1 MNSSDTRGNANVQAR
16 DPWKHPTGCKN
27 EQRSP
32 PVTPHWRMRAAA
44 RSPPNLAEGISGTP
58 FRMLRR
64 VPDTPLRAPPR
75 AADRLTREPEF
86 RTDLRGRGP
95 GPEFRDPHAAGRQAD
110 SGSAWRARALR
121 PAFELPWQTRAAVR
135 NVRAEVAPTTDYR
148 VSVRP
153 AGHHESSP
161 SGLRFTSESLHHCY
175 GFASEALPFAELAQS
190 PGFWVPPA
198 VPSGSRCGLFYRRTA
213 NVVETAATRRWLFR
227 PAGFPL
233 FTGSTGLTR
242 KLSS

>member
-1 MNSSDTRGNANVQAR
+1 MAV
-16 DPWKHPTGCKN
+16 
-27 EQRSP
+27 RSP
-32 PVTPHWRMRAAA
+32 IRTA
-44 RSPPNLAEGISGTP
+44 LGLEG
-58 FRMLRR
+58 
-64 VPDTPLRAPPR
+64 
-75 AADRLTREPEF
+75 
-86 RTDLRGRGP
+86 LRGRGP
-95 GPEFRDPHAAGRQAD
+95 AAN
-110 SGSAWRARALR
+110 SGSLAPPVTRPIAARVASCRIACAGLGLR
-121 PAFELPWQTRAAVR
+121 RQTRAAVR